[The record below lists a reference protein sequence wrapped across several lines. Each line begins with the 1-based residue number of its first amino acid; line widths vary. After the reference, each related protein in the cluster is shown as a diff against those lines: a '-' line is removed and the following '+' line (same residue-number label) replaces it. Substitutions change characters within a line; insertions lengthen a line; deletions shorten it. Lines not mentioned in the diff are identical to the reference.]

1 MGCDMDDNSIADR
14 VREALKNAKE
24 NGYDQS
30 GLSPGEVA
38 YDLITYD
45 ADFEHE
51 DICEIATAVKV
62 IRMNG

>member
-1 MGCDMDDNSIADR
+1 MEELDLTDR
-14 VREALKNAKE
+14 VRNALVNAKE

-45 ADFEHE
+45 ADLE
-51 DICEIATAVKV
+51 DEDFCEVASAVNIV
-62 IRMNG
+62 RMNG